1 MEVFCCYFSCL
12 FCTLTRCSFL
22 MLQLAYLVAN
32 RMTRRVSGR
41 SQPFAHP
48 LPSLSAIL
56 FRRVSLYEKPLLHWH
71 VCLSSISLWG
81 AFDAHLSSQTHPV
94 LQHSYTAFFFFMGG
108 EFCVCVRACA
118 CIQSVITS
126 NESSL
131 ALHVTALMLMFGF

>member
-1 MEVFCCYFSCL
+1 
-12 FCTLTRCSFL
+12 

-94 LQHSYTAFFFFMGG
+94 LQHSYTAFFFYGWG
-108 EFCVCVRACA
+108 ILCVCACA
-118 CIQSVITS
+118 CAQSVITS

-131 ALHVTALMLMFGF
+131 ALHVTALMLMIGF

>member
-1 MEVFCCYFSCL
+1 
-12 FCTLTRCSFL
+12 

-94 LQHSYTAFFFFMGG
+94 LQHSYTAFFFLWVGNSV
-108 EFCVCVRACA
+108 CVCACA
-118 CIQSVITS
+118 QSVITS

-131 ALHVTALMLMFGF
+131 ALHVTALMLMIGF

>member
-1 MEVFCCYFSCL
+1 
-12 FCTLTRCSFL
+12 

-94 LQHSYTAFFFFMGG
+94 LQHSYTAFFFLWVGNSV
-108 EFCVCVRACA
+108 CVCACA
-118 CIQSVITS
+118 CAQSVITS

-131 ALHVTALMLMFGF
+131 ALHVTALMLMIGF